1 VYGPKA
7 VILAGGYGKRL
18 RPLTDERPKPMVE
31 VNGKPILEWQIFW
44 LKKHNVRSFVFLTGY
59 KREVLIEWVTKNA
72 ERLGISYMF
81 LTENEPLG
89 TGGAIKRLK
98 DFLHEEFLV
107 LNGDII
113 TDLDVTKL
121 KLKDSE
127 VATIA
132 LVPLRS
138 PYGIIQVADG
148 KVKAFME
155 KPVLKEYWINAGVYK
170 FSPKV
175 FEYLPDKGDLE
186 RTTFPTLAERGMLGG
201 VTFPEAYWRSIDTM
215 KDLEEASAEV
225 REVFKGSQ

>member
-1 VYGPKA
+1 MYGTKA

-31 VNGKPILEWQIFW
+31 VNGKPIIEWQIVW
-44 LKKHNVRSFVFLTGY
+44 LKKYNVRSFIFLTGY

-113 TDLDVTKL
+113 TDLDVSRL
-121 KLKDSE
+121 KLKDGE
-127 VATIA
+127 VAAIA

-170 FSPKV
+170 FSPKI

-186 RTTFPTLAERGMLGG
+186 RTTFPTLAERGVLGG

-225 REVFKGSQ
+225 REIFKGSQ